1 MFKFITVIKK
11 LPKSS
16 SYWLVLML
24 AAQVFAIPVVNA
36 QKRLDNYIRQGME
49 SNQSIKQQAF
59 LLEKNMYALSE
70 AKSMFL
76 PDITFSTT
84 YTKADG
90 GRTIDF
96 PTGDL
101 LNGAYAT
108 LNQLT
113 GSQAFP
119 QLQNQRILLNPD
131 NFYNARFRTGLP
143 ILNAELSY
151 NKRIKSQQVELQK
164 AEVLLYKRELAKEI
178 KTAYYSYLKTTN
190 AVRIYQSFLQLVR
203 EGQRINTKLYNNNKI
218 NRTAVLRSQN
228 EVSKINAALTA
239 ARETEASARY
249 YFNFLLNR
257 PLTDSILIDE
267 IVALP
272 AQNHGLDQLQYND
285 VSGREELSKLKIS
298 KDINKNLTGLAKSY
312 LIPTIGTY
320 LDLGSQAFDWK
331 FNQHSRYYFLG
342 VSLEW
347 SPFSFGKNTYRIKQT
362 MADKQAITAQTDY
375 VQQQLLTELKVR
387 QANMQS
393 AIAQY
398 QAAQS
403 QLKTSQTYYSDITK
417 LYKEG
422 MAIYIELLDAQNQW
436 IDAQL
441 QSNIAL
447 FDTWIAFTA
456 IERANAS
463 FNIP

>member
-1 MFKFITVIKK
+1 MIHKTQK
-11 LPKSS
+11 LPGI
-16 SYWLVLML
+16 YAIVLT
-24 AAQVFAIPVVNA
+24 AVSIVAVHAVKAQGS
-36 QKRLDNYIRQGME
+36 LDEYIRQGLASNE
-49 SNQSIKQQAF
+49 SIRQQHF
-59 LLEKNMYALSE
+59 VLEKNVYALKE

-76 PDITFSTT
+76 PQVTFSTT

-113 GSQAFP
+113 GSNSFP

-131 NFYNARFRTGLP
+131 NFYDARFRTTLP
-143 ILNAELSY
+143 ILNAELIY
-151 NKRIKSQQVELQK
+151 NKRIKQQQVDLQK
-164 AEVLLYKRELAKEI
+164 AEVLLYKRELVKEI
-178 KTAYYSYLKTTN
+178 KTAYYSYLKATN
-190 AVRIYQSFLQLVR
+190 AVGIYQSFLQLVE
-203 EGQRINTKLYNNNKI
+203 EGERINTKLYDNSKI
-218 NRTAVLRSQN
+218 NRTAVIRSQN
-228 EVSKINAALTA
+228 EVSKINASLTA
-239 ARETEASARY
+239 ARKTEESARY

-257 PLTDSILIDE
+257 PLTDSILVDE
-267 IVALP
+267 IATLP
-272 AQNHGLDQLQYND
+272 AQDQLQTND
-285 VSGREELSKLKIS
+285 VSGREELSKLAIS
-298 KDINKNLTGLAKSY
+298 KDINENLTGLAKSH
-312 LIPTIGTY
+312 LIPKIGTY

-331 FNQHSRYYFLG
+331 FNQNSRYYFLG

-347 SPFSFGKNTYRIKQT
+347 NLFSSGKNTYRIKQT
-362 MADKQAITAQTDY
+362 IADKQAITSQTDY

-393 AIAQY
+393 ASAQY

-403 QLKTSQTYYSDITK
+403 QLKASQTYYSDMVK

-422 MAIYIELLDAQNQW
+422 MTIYIELLDAQNQW

-441 QSNIAL
+441 KANIAL
-447 FDTWIAFTA
+447 FDTWISFTA

-463 FNIP
+463 FNIQ

>member
-1 MFKFITVIKK
+1 MIHKTQK
-11 LPKSS
+11 LPGI
-16 SYWLVLML
+16 YAIVL
-24 AAQVFAIPVVNA
+24 AAVSIVAVHAVKA
-36 QKRLDNYIRQGME
+36 QGKLDEYVRQGLASNESIRQQ
-49 SNQSIKQQAF
+49 NF
-59 LLEKNMYALSE
+59 VLEKNVYALKE

-76 PDITFSTT
+76 PEVTFSTT

-113 GSQAFP
+113 GSNSFP

-131 NFYNARFRTGLP
+131 NFYDARFRTTLP
-143 ILNAELSY
+143 ILNAELTY
-151 NKRIKSQQVELQK
+151 NKRIKQQQVDLQK
-164 AEVLLYKRELAKEI
+164 AEVLLYKRELVKEI
-178 KTAYYSYLKTTN
+178 KTAYYSYLKATN
-190 AVRIYQSFLQLVR
+190 AVSIYQSFLQLVE
-203 EGQRINTKLYNNNKI
+203 EGERINTKLYDNSKI
-218 NRTAVLRSQN
+218 NRTAVIRSQN
-228 EVSKINAALTA
+228 EVSKINASLTA
-239 ARETEASARY
+239 ARKTEESARY

-257 PLTDSILIDE
+257 PLTDSILVDE
-267 IVALP
+267 IVTLP
-272 AQNHGLDQLQYND
+272 AQDQLQTND
-285 VSGREELSKLKIS
+285 VSGREELSKLAIS
-298 KDINKNLTGLAKSY
+298 KGINENLTGLAKSH
-312 LIPTIGTY
+312 LIPKIGTY

-331 FNQHSRYYFLG
+331 FNQNSRYYFLG

-347 SPFSFGKNTYRIKQT
+347 SLFSFGKNTYRIKQT
-362 MADKQAITAQTDY
+362 IADKQAITSQTDY

-393 AIAQY
+393 ASAQY

-403 QLKTSQTYYSDITK
+403 QLKASQTYYSDMAK

-422 MAIYIELLDAQNQW
+422 MTIYIELLDAQNQW

-441 QSNIAL
+441 KANIAL
-447 FDTWIAFTA
+447 FDTWISFTA

-463 FNIP
+463 FNIQ